1 MQALVKS
8 FLRMGL
14 FCLLV
19 TGFLPLPGFVQSSTA
34 EEVDPQFAEMAD
46 RCFTSVRAGVSNHP
60 DTVYCDLLIRQLAG
74 KLSREPAEDRLLA
87 AAYNNRAVSWTR
99 SREYGQAEAD
109 IEEAVGLQPE
119 FAELYLTRGNLRL
132 QQNRYAEALEQYA
145 LAIDLSAGAIRGVWV
160 NRALAYRGQGN
171 LRAANADFE
180 RALAELLP
188 PEIRPPDIAVPLADE
203 FP

>member
-1 MQALVKS
+1 MQALVES

-14 FCLLV
+14 FCFVV
-19 TGFLPLPGFVQSSTA
+19 TGLLPLPGFAQSSTA

-46 RCFTSVRAGVSNHP
+46 RCFTAVRSGVPNHP
-60 DTVYCDLLIRQLAG
+60 DTVDCDLLIRQLAG
-74 KLSREPAEDRLLA
+74 KLTREPVEDRMLA

-109 IEEAVGLQPE
+109 IEQALGLQPE
-119 FAELYLTRGNLRL
+119 LAELYLTRGNLGL
-132 QQNRYAEALEQYA
+132 QQNHYAEALEDYA
-145 LAIDLSAGAIRGVWV
+145 LAIELSAGNIRGVWV

-171 LRAANADFE
+171 LRAANAAFE
-180 RALAELLP
+180 RALAQPLP